1 MPYIYML
8 AQTYNLQYEKYLLLQ
23 ENFTHTHTHMYVF
36 VFIKLYCT
44 SHDMYLR
51 MYVLRLYT

>member
-1 MPYIYML
+1 ML
-8 AQTYNLQYEKYLLLQ
+8 AQTYNLQYEKYLLFQ